1 MPIRHAAD
9 CGDGHGT
16 WNRDG
21 DRTAHPTGTK
31 GMARGGR
38 GRAAADGVG
47 DSVGASDGALR
58 SRAVDTDVD
67 GNAREMK
74 CWH

>member
-1 MPIRHAAD
+1 MLRRRRRTVRH
-9 CGDGHGT
+9 HGEGEAEVPSLFIT
-16 WNRDG
+16 SSYPR
-21 DRTAHPTGTK
+21 
-31 GMARGGR
+31 
-38 GRAAADGVG
+38 RAAADGVG